1 MNAKALR
8 VLSFACWSGCV
19 VAGGVASPLAAAEI
33 FEPRSE
39 QDSSSDKESGF
50 SADTDGIHYRTEDNR
65 LRWTL
70 GGRLHL
76 DGGAGQAN
84 GPALDETSFLAGRV
98 RRARFEL
105 GVTVDRFWN
114 FDAQVDAAD
123 RDRPIANL
131 NIGYTGLSHAAFTF
145 GNFQAPFS
153 LENVMSSNDIT
164 FMERSLADIIV
175 PRRNFGAAMSL
186 DGERWTAA
194 FAVVGGNI
202 NEGIADQ
209 GVAVQGRVTY
219 TPLKEDDHVLHF
231 GLSGSYRALD
241 PAQEISFNAGP
252 ESRIYAA
259 SVLEVDPVRDARKLA
274 RAGLEFAYL
283 NQAFRMQGEYVVAHA
298 EQDGRRDSTF
308 HAGYLM
314 AAYVLTGQVQKYS
327 LVPDKKRRDVG
338 YAAFSGPELADK
350 DCVSNGG
357 TGAWEVAARY
367 SILDLGGRDDGGQL
381 QDVTLGL
388 NWYPEK
394 NVRIMGNY
402 IHAFVDQYSSDRPR
416 GDIDIVQA
424 RLQIAF

>member
-1 MNAKALR
+1 M
-8 VLSFACWSGCV
+8 
-19 VAGGVASPLAAAEI
+19 AGTLYATQAAEL
-33 FEPRSE
+33 FEPKKPVADGSE
-39 QDSSSDKESGF
+39 DKESGF
-50 SADTDGIHYRTEDNR
+50 TADTDGLQYRSDDNR
-65 LRWTL
+65 LRWKL

-76 DGGAGQAN
+76 DAGGGEGR
-84 GPALDETSFLAGRV
+84 GPALDETSFVAGRV

-105 GVTVDRFWN
+105 GVTVDRYWN

-145 GNFQAPFS
+145 GNFQTPFS

-164 FMERSLADIIV
+164 FMERSLADILV
-175 PRRNFGAAMSL
+175 PRRNFGAAVSL
-186 DGERWTAA
+186 DGEHWTAA

-219 TPLKEDDHVLHF
+219 TPLKEDSHVLHF

-241 PAQEISFNAGP
+241 PQREISFSARP
-252 ESRIYAA
+252 ESRIYAV
-259 SVLEVDPVRDARKLA
+259 SVLEVDPVRDARNLA

-283 NQAFRMQGEYVVAHA
+283 NQAFRMQGEYMVAHA
-298 EQDGRRDSTF
+298 EQDGRRNSTF
-308 HAGYLM
+308 HAGYLL

-327 LVPDKKRRDVG
+327 LVPDSKRRDVG
-338 YAAFSGPELADK
+338 YAAFSGLELADK
-350 DCVSNGG
+350 DCVSKGG
-357 TGAWEVAARY
+357 TGAWEIAARY

-388 NWYPEK
+388 NWYPEE
-394 NVRIMGNY
+394 NVRVMGNY
-402 IHAFVDQYSSDRPR
+402 IHAFVDQYSSNRPR